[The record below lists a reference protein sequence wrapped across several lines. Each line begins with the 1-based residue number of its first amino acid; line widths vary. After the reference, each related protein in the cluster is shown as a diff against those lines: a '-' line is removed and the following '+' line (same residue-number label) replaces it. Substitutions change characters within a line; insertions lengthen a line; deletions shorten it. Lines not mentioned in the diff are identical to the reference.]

1 MAYSLIKKIG
11 GGNYGEIFSGT
22 LEIAIKRISKSLVK
36 KQDLYQEIE
45 RERQIL
51 TQCESKNIVKLYDF
65 IENEN
70 YYDFILE
77 KCDSDLSQILHNRR
91 KGFSLLE
98 IKNIMKQ
105 LNNAFKTMQK
115 NNIIHRDIK
124 LENILIKYINKSK
137 NEFNVKLCDFG
148 LSREIKTNI
157 NDSFAGSF
165 ETMAPEILNENP
177 YNNKVDLWSIG
188 IIMYQMYFNKFPTF
202 DNNDFIVDLPD
213 EDIYFKNLLEKLLK
227 KNPNERI
234 NWNEYFN
241 HPFFLDSKH
250 INIIVLGKKNV
261 GKSTLIKNILNDK
274 GEKKNNNNYSVNNIN
289 FINKNII
296 NYPIAFSNCMIY
308 ENKKDNKF
316 RFYEMKGYNE
326 RRYTFENVLKDIN
339 NLIQNQLLKKD
350 TDKFIN
356 FIWYCF
362 QKEKYNEEEQ
372 KNIEELKNNFNDEKQ
387 IKIFFISTKTKDKL
401 SINEIFKKISNFKN
415 NNSRKKLIEEEEKYI
430 KFKVLAEPMEIINEK
445 GKLIDIINPF
455 GIDSLIK
462 NTIEKFN
469 DNNKEKKS
477 DFISLYSQRNKRP
490 LYLIKTIKN
499 FS

>member
-1 MAYSLIKKIG
+1 
-11 GGNYGEIFSGT
+11 
-22 LEIAIKRISKSLVK
+22 
-36 KQDLYQEIE
+36 
-45 RERQIL
+45 
-51 TQCESKNIVKLYDF
+51 
-65 IENEN
+65 
-70 YYDFILE
+70 
-77 KCDSDLSQILHNRR
+77 
-91 KGFSLLE
+91 
-98 IKNIMKQ
+98 
-105 LNNAFKTMQK
+105 
-115 NNIIHRDIK
+115 
-124 LENILIKYINKSK
+124 
-137 NEFNVKLCDFG
+137 
-148 LSREIKTNI
+148 
-157 NDSFAGSF
+157 
-165 ETMAPEILNENP
+165 
-177 YNNKVDLWSIG
+177 
-188 IIMYQMYFNKFPTF
+188 
-202 DNNDFIVDLPD
+202 
-213 EDIYFKNLLEKLLK
+213 
-227 KNPNERI
+227 
-234 NWNEYFN
+234 
-241 HPFFLDSKH
+241 
-250 INIIVLGKKNV
+250 
-261 GKSTLIKNILNDK
+261 
-274 GEKKNNNNYSVNNIN
+274 
-289 FINKNII
+289 
-296 NYPIAFSNCMIY
+296 MIY